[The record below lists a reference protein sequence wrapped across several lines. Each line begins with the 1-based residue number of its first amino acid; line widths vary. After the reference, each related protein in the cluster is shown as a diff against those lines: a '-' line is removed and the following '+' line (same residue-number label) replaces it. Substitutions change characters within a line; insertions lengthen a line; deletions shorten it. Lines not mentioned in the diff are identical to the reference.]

1 MRTLDLI
8 WLSPGV
14 TPASSERSKGR
25 GESVLALPESAD
37 GERLV
42 RKGGIEPP
50 WSNDHR
56 LLRPAR
62 LPIPPLSRSSGD
74 RDSRLRVVECQS
86 ANRYSLERSRK
97 ATILTCGTP
106 FENFPCSRPKPRPRY
121 WSAPNLL
128 PFRRRKTSLPRSGT
142 SRTR

>member
-1 MRTLDLI
+1 MSTQ
-8 WLSPGV
+8 PG
-14 TPASSERSKGR
+14 
-25 GESVLALPESAD
+25 GEPFATEAV
-37 GERLV
+37 ERLV

-62 LPIPPLSRSSGD
+62 LPIPPLSHSSGD

-86 ANRYSLERSRK
+86 ANRYSFLQLRK
-97 ATILTCGTP
+97 AAILTCRTP
-106 FENFPCSRPKPRPRY
+106 FENLPCSRPKPRPRC
-121 WSAPNLL
+121 WSAPNLP
-128 PFRRRKTSLPRSGT
+128 PFLRRKTSLPRSGT

>member
-1 MRTLDLI
+1 MDAL
-8 WLSPGV
+8 
-14 TPASSERSKGR
+14 GR
-25 GESVLALPESAD
+25 ARVLRGGAA
-37 GERLV
+37 GQWKWLV

-86 ANRYSLERSRK
+86 ANRYSFHSVAQSGYPHVQNTYREPSMQPTEAAPAVLERAK
-97 ATILTCGTP
+97 PTP
-106 FENFPCSRPKPRPRY
+106 V
-121 WSAPNLL
+121 
-128 PFRRRKTSLPRSGT
+128 
-142 SRTR
+142 